1 MDATESIWESTVQ
14 RTPHRRLERNDLHV
28 DIAVIGGG
36 ITGTTAAI
44 LSKLAGKRVALLEA
58 RVIGSGVT
66 GGTTAHLTEAVDTRY
81 VTLESKFGHAG
92 TRLVAES
99 SRAAIEKITELCLRL
114 AIGCDLVRLPGYLFT
129 EREDE
134 VESLAAEFEAARRAG
149 LRLVL
154 ERPPLPIVVKAGL
167 RFDDQAEFN
176 PLNYVTGLA
185 DRIAGDGSEVFENS
199 RVLAI
204 DEGEPCT
211 LHLEHG
217 ATLRANHVIVATH
230 APLDAVLLQTK
241 IAQYRSYAVS
251 GTVEQ
256 APRGLFWD
264 TADPYHYIR
273 SYRRRGECSLIIGGE
288 DHKTG
293 QAPEGDEPFGRLA
306 EYAARFGLSKIE
318 RRWSAQV
325 IEPVDGLPFIGLEA
339 GAERVYVATGFSGN
353 GMTFGTVAAMIL
365 SDACLGIKNPYAEFY
380 SAKRFKPLASLGS
393 FLSENVAFPLHLLS
407 DRLRPPEVRSLD
419 EIERDDGKIVRV
431 RSERLAV
438 YRDAEGSYHAVS
450 PICTHMGCQ
459 VAFNSIEKSWDCPC
473 HGSRFTIDGSV
484 LDGPA
489 TEPLARRSV
498 AASDSSHGGP
508 EEGLRKRAAHGAE

>member
-1 MDATESIWESTVQ
+1 VQ
-14 RTPHRRLERNDLHV
+14 RSPHPRLERDDLHV

-58 RVIGSGVT
+58 RTIGSGVT

-92 TRLVAES
+92 TRIVAES
-99 SRAAIEKITELCLRL
+99 SRAAIEKVSELCLRL
-114 AIGCDLVRLPGYLFT
+114 AIGCDLERLPGYLFT

-134 VESLAAEFEAARRAG
+134 VEQLSAELEAGRRAG

-154 ERPPLPIVVKAGL
+154 DRPPLPIVVKAGL
-167 RFDDQAEFN
+167 RFDDQAQFN
-176 PLNYVTGLA
+176 PLAYVTSLA

-211 LHLEHG
+211 LHLENG

-251 GTVEQ
+251 GSVEQ

-273 SYRRRGECSLIIGGE
+273 AYRRGGECALIIGGE

-293 QAPEGDEPFGRLA
+293 RTPEGEEPFGRLA
-306 EYAARFGLSKIE
+306 EYAARFGLSRIE

-339 GAERVYVATGFSGN
+339 GSERVYVATGFSGN

-365 SDACLGIKNPYAEFY
+365 SDACLGIENPYAEFY
-380 SAKRFKPLASLGS
+380 SATRFKPLASLKS
-393 FLSENVAFPLHLLS
+393 FLSENVSFPLHLLS
-407 DRLRPPEVRSLD
+407 DRLRPPDVRSLG
-419 EIERDDGKIVRV
+419 EIAHDDGKIVRV
-431 RSERLAV
+431 GSQRLAV
-438 YRDAEGSYHAVS
+438 YRDADGSFHAVS
-450 PICTHMGCQ
+450 PICTHMGCV

-473 HGSRFTIDGSV
+473 HGSRFGVDGSV

-489 TEPLARRSV
+489 TEPLARRSL
-498 AASDSSHGGP
+498 ASDASPDGPKEALRNRPSHGG
-508 EEGLRKRAAHGAE
+508 AE